1 MRATHDGK
9 DQPMTL
15 LVTGA
20 AGFIG
25 FHVTKALLA
34 RGERVVGIDN
44 LNDYYDVRLKHARLR
59 ELEGLPNF
67 EFLRLDLAD
76 RSGMEALFAKH
87 KPRRV
92 IHLAAQAG
100 VRYSLHNPHAYVAS
114 NLVGFMNILEGC
126 RHHAVEHL
134 VYASSSSVYGLNTA
148 MPYSVHHNVDHPISL
163 YAATKK
169 ANELM
174 AHSYAHLYR
183 LPTTGLRFFTV
194 YGPWGRPDMAYFKFT
209 QAILEGR
216 PIEVYN
222 HGKMQR
228 DFTYIDDIVE
238 GVIRV
243 LDRIPAPNP
252 AWDGAHPDP
261 GSSPAPYRLYN
272 IGNHSPVELSRFIEA
287 LETALGRTAE
297 KVLLPM
303 QPGDVP
309 ATYADVDDLMR
320 DTGFAP
326 KTSIEDGLARFTE
339 WYRGYHA

>member
-1 MRATHDGK
+1 
-9 DQPMTL
+9 MTI

-25 FHVTKALLA
+25 FHVTQALLA
-34 RGERVVGIDN
+34 RGERVVGLDN
-44 LNDYYDVRLKHARLR
+44 LNDYYDPRLKQARLR
-59 ELEGLPNF
+59 KLEGQANF

-76 RSGMEALFAKH
+76 RSGMEAFFAKH

-100 VRYSLHNPHAYVAS
+100 VRYSLNHPHAYVES
-114 NLVGFMNILEGC
+114 NLVGFLNILEGC
-126 RHHAVEHL
+126 RQHAVEHL
-134 VYASSSSVYGLNTA
+134 VFASSSSVYGLNTA

-209 QAILEGR
+209 KAILEGR

-243 LDRIPAPNP
+243 LERIPEPNP

-261 GSSPAPYRLYN
+261 GTSPAPYRLYN
-272 IGNHSPVELSRFIEA
+272 IGNHSPVELSRFIAA

-297 KVLLPM
+297 KIMLPM

-309 ATYADVDDLMR
+309 ATYADVDDLMQ

-326 KTSIEDGLARFTE
+326 STSIEEGLTRFVE

>member
-1 MRATHDGK
+1 
-9 DQPMTL
+9 MTI

-25 FHVTKALLA
+25 FHVTQALLA
-34 RGERVVGIDN
+34 RGERIVGIDN
-44 LNDYYDVRLKHARLR
+44 LNDYYDVRLKHARLAQIG
-59 ELEGLPNF
+59 EHPNF

-76 RSGMEALFAKH
+76 RAGMADLFAQH
-87 KPRRV
+87 KPSRV
-92 IHLAAQAG
+92 VHLAAQAG
-100 VRYSLHNPHAYVAS
+100 VRYSLENPHAYVDS

-126 RHHAVEHL
+126 RHNAVEHL

-174 AHSYAHLYR
+174 AHSYSHLYR

-194 YGPWGRPDMAYFKFT
+194 YGPWGRPDMAYFKFA
-209 QAILEGR
+209 QAILAGK

-238 GVIRV
+238 GVVRV
-243 LDRIPAPNP
+243 LDHEPQPNP
-252 AWDGAHPDP
+252 DWNGQHPDP
-261 GSSPAPYRLYN
+261 GSSPAPYRIYN

-287 LETALGRTAE
+287 LESAIGRKAE
-297 KVLLPM
+297 KIMLPM

-309 ATYADVDDLMR
+309 ATYADVDDLVR

-326 KTSIEDGLARFTE
+326 KTSIEDGLARFAE